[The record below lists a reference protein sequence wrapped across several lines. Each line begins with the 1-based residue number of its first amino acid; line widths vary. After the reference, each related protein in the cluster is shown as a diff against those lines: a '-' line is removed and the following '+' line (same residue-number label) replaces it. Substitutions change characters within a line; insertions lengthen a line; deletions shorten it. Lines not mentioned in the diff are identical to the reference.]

1 MADNENLPLPMTP
14 EERGAS
20 KLHDPTPQRRKY
32 VIELLYKFMTNQISY
47 AQMAGIS
54 QRDLFLLS
62 EVGHV
67 KLKHGR
73 VDEAKKIF
81 DCLVQIDHKNP
92 FYHACLGSIYQ
103 KQGKFVDS
111 VFEFSEA
118 LKYKKDDISALV
130 NRGEIYLVHKNY
142 KKAAEDFRAAILLDP
157 VGKNTFSNRARSLVI
172 AIKRNL
178 QVQKAQAKPAI
189 GAAPGAP
196 AAPGLPGAKP
206 PGGAPAPR
214 PALPRGS
221 KPLPRGR

>member
-1 MADNENLPLPMTP
+1 MSP

-92 FYHACLGSIYQ
+92 FYHACLGSVYQ

-130 NRGEIYLVHKNY
+130 NRGEIYLVHKNF

-157 VGKNTFSNRARSLVI
+157 LGKNTYANRARSLVI

-189 GAAPGAP
+189 GAAPGA
-196 AAPGLPGAKP
+196 AAAVPGLPGAKP
-206 PGGAPAPR
+206 PPGGAPGAR

>member
-1 MADNENLPLPMTP
+1 MTA

-32 VIELLYKFMTNQISY
+32 VIELLYKFMTNQISF
-47 AQMAGIS
+47 AQMTGIN
-54 QRDLFLLS
+54 QKDLYLLS

-73 VDEAKKIF
+73 VDEAKRIF

-103 KQGKFVDS
+103 KMNKFVDA
-111 VFEFSEA
+111 VYEFSEA
-118 LKYKKDDISALV
+118 LKYKKDDVSALV
-130 NRGEIYLVHKNY
+130 NRGEIYLIHKNF

-157 VGKNTFSNRARSLVI
+157 LGKNTFANRARSLVI

-178 QVQKAQAKPAI
+178 QAQKAVAGKAS
-189 GAAPGAP
+189 P
-196 AAPGLPGAKP
+196 AAAVPGLPGAVP
-206 PGGAPAPR
+206 APGGR
-214 PALPRGS
+214 PALPARG
-221 KPLPRGR
+221 KPMPKGR

>member
-1 MADNENLPLPMTP
+1 MSA

-32 VIELLYKFMTNQISY
+32 VIELLYKFMTNQISF
-47 AQMAGIS
+47 AQMTGIS
-54 QRDLFLLS
+54 QKDLYLLS

-73 VDEAKKIF
+73 VDEAKRIF

-103 KQGKFVDS
+103 KMNKFVDA
-111 VFEFSEA
+111 VYEFSEA
-118 LKYKKDDISALV
+118 LKFKKDDVSALV
-130 NRGEIYLVHKNY
+130 NRGEIYLIHKNF

-157 VGKNTFSNRARSLVI
+157 LGKNTFANRARSLVI

-178 QVQKAQAKPAI
+178 QAQKAAQVKGPS
-189 GAAPGAP
+189 GP
-196 AAPGLPGAKP
+196 AAPSLSGGGPPSGL
-206 PGGAPAPR
+206 R
-214 PALPRGS
+214 PALPARG
-221 KPLPRGR
+221 KPMPRGR